1 MENITLSSL
10 DDDITEFTDEEQV
23 KVQVVNLELRQRSWL
38 DGEKRDFMI
47 FNGFHCYQ
55 KVQFRNKG
63 KKKFRINLKYMN
75 AIPKRQVKYAY
86 NWFYLGMIML
96 VVAGIFTYSLMATEL
111 MNPVIAAS
119 LAIGG
124 LLIGLPAIV
133 YAYLKSSYR
142 MTFYSHFGEAPVLE
156 FIDGSPNN
164 KTFVNFIDVLQKK
177 IYSHNQ
183 PPDHDMRQY
192 LLDELNELRR
202 LKNESVI
209 SSSVFNNAMKRII
222 SNPAYKL

>member
-1 MENITLSSL
+1 MEEIDLTVHEDITL
-10 DDDITEFTDEEQV
+10 FTDDEQV
-23 KVQVVNLELRQRSWL
+23 KVRVVNMELKQRSFL

-47 FNGFHCYQ
+47 FNGFQCYQ
-55 KVQFRNKG
+55 KVKLRNLG

-86 NWFYLGMIML
+86 NWFYLGLIML
-96 VVAGIFTYSLMATEL
+96 ILAGMFSYSLLATDL
-111 MNPVIAAS
+111 FDPVIAAS
-119 LAIGG
+119 LAIGS

-142 MTFYSHFGEAPVLE
+142 MTFYSHYGQAPVLE

-164 KTFVNFIDVLQKK
+164 KSFITFIDVLQKK
-177 IYSHNQ
+177 INSHNQ
-183 PPDHDMRQY
+183 PDDHNMRQY
-192 LLDELNELRR
+192 LLSELSELRR

-222 SNPAYKL
+222 NNPAYKL